1 MTKPTHGGTRPN
13 AAAPKQIS
21 IRLGNLAEPIQQ
33 AAALANLSTGE
44 WIKQTL
50 AERLGVEL
58 EPYQGNMQIGKLA
71 KVGAAARTKKLQNK
85 QQSS

>member
-1 MTKPTHGGTRPN
+1 MTKPTHGGPCPRPN

-44 WIKQTL
+44 WIKRAL
-50 AERLGVEL
+50 AERLGIEL
-58 EPYQGNMQIGKLA
+58 EPYKPDPSSMA
-71 KVGAAARTKKLQNK
+71 KMAAAKRWGKNINQVEE
-85 QQSS
+85 